1 MLANTLLL
9 LLLQFPVEVVVVAVV
24 LIAVVVAGGGGDNPN
39 GFSGN
44 SVSTRRSII
53 NQAISFYYIYM
64 TTNRKSIKKQK
75 KSKCARKAQIE
86 MNILLSFLP
95 SHRKQLKT

>member
-24 LIAVVVAGGGGDNPN
+24 LIAVVVVVKHVVEGGGGDNPT

-44 SVSTRRSII
+44 SVSTRRRSII

-64 TTNRKSIKKQK
+64 TTNRKSIKAKEK
-75 KSKCARKAQIE
+75 
-86 MNILLSFLP
+86 
-95 SHRKQLKT
+95 

>member
-9 LLLQFPVEVVVVAVV
+9 LLLQFPVEVVVVAVAVV
-24 LIAVVVAGGGGDNPN
+24 LIAVVVVVKHVVAGGGGDNPN

-64 TTNRKSIKKQK
+64 TTNRKST
-75 KSKCARKAQIE
+75 KAKE
-86 MNILLSFLP
+86 
-95 SHRKQLKT
+95 K

>member
-9 LLLQFPVEVVVVAVV
+9 LLLQCPVEVVVVAVV
-24 LIAVVVAGGGGDNPN
+24 LIAVVVVVKHVVAGGGGDNPT

-64 TTNRKSIKKQK
+64 TNRKLIKANEK
-75 KSKCARKAQIE
+75 
-86 MNILLSFLP
+86 
-95 SHRKQLKT
+95 